1 MHFGLRRR
9 VRKKTSNPFLC
20 HFIGIPNSH
29 RSWIEKSAENC
40 PKNTFAYG
48 ALLCQCPNLSVPIW
62 SLFFVCPRAVIPN
75 ESWPSGHH
83 FSRNSTLLGVAS
95 RNRIFIQRHIS
106 RDPCYYSVYTFQLLL
121 RGQGR
126 QKKKRLG
133 KGKTLEKTGI
143 FHKSRSLCASE
154 SDDILRCFFF
164 FFSPPRFP
172 FCIHTQTHAQRRGPE
187 RFVSCHLHEKNS
199 LPTGAMRIRLS
210 ANTSFTTKS
219 SRRETLLLVWSSLLL
234 DDVNH
239 FFFFFCPPSVCG
251 IYLNRIADDFL
262 VFFHQRRSGKR
273 G

>member
-1 MHFGLRRR
+1 MSKSLR
-9 VRKKTSNPFLC
+9 
-20 HFIGIPNSH
+20 SH
-29 RSWIEKSAENC
+29 LV
-40 PKNTFAYG
+40 T
-48 ALLCQCPNLSVPIW
+48 
-62 SLFFVCPRAVIPN
+62 FFVCPRAVIPN

-210 ANTSFTTKS
+210 ADTSFTTKS